1 MSDSAV
7 KSRLRQAYKDAFQ
20 EIGKGIT
27 QDIQDGFDGEYGYD
41 DNHNKVQWKE
51 LSTKYVN
58 MKPPRGR
65 GGSSNPILNFEGDLR
80 AASGARIKGF
90 IIDTDVI
97 SNKSKP
103 RGKGSITVAE
113 ISSILDGERPHTGWS
128 HAWSAEG
135 DEASAVFDKHLR
147 IAVGE
152 LREQG
157 LWDID

>member
-1 MSDSAV
+1 M
-7 KSRLRQAYKDAFQ
+7 QAYRDAFQ
-20 EIGKGIT
+20 EIGVNIT

-41 DNHNKVQWKE
+41 DNHNKVQWKQ

-65 GGSSNPILNFEGDLR
+65 GGSSNPILDFEGDLR

-90 IIDTDVI
+90 TISTDVI
-97 SNKSKP
+97 SGKSKP

-128 HAWSAEG
+128 HTWSAEG
-135 DEASAVFDKHLR
+135 DGVGEVFDKHLR